1 MALQAKSKGGSKIM
15 HTTVKSIG
23 MILFL
28 FLLSGCLYPDEELE
42 KNKVPNEDQLTMIQE
57 AVVEYKQENNG
68 LVPIKTKENDT
79 PVFEKYLIDF
89 TKLKEANMITEIP
102 GTAYENGGV
111 YQYALIDPED
121 DPQVKLI
128 DLRMTEKL
136 RSVNV
141 QLDIYRDK
149 NMYPPFGEE
158 IADGIYAIDYE
169 QLNMESSPYVKS
181 PYSDH
186 HLPIIMDSEGQLYI
200 DYRKDLN
207 DALEEFEHDYKE
219 GDDIRY
225 ILAENTPFLPVY
237 SLPYTIDEGEPVFLQ
252 K

>member
-1 MALQAKSKGGSKIM
+1 LLSYISFLVALQAKSKGGSKIM

-68 LVPIKTKENDT
+68 LVPIKTKENDKL
-79 PVFEKYLIDF
+79 VFENNLIHLRN
-89 TKLKEANMITEIP
+89 LKETNMITVIP
-102 GTAYENGGV
+102 WIAYENGRV
-111 YQYALIDPED
+111 YQYAVIDPED

-128 DLRMTEKL
+128 DLRITEKL

-158 IADGIYAIDYE
+158 
-169 QLNMESSPYVKS
+169 
-181 PYSDH
+181 
-186 HLPIIMDSEGQLYI
+186 
-200 DYRKDLN
+200 
-207 DALEEFEHDYKE
+207 
-219 GDDIRY
+219 
-225 ILAENTPFLPVY
+225 
-237 SLPYTIDEGEPVFLQ
+237 
-252 K
+252 